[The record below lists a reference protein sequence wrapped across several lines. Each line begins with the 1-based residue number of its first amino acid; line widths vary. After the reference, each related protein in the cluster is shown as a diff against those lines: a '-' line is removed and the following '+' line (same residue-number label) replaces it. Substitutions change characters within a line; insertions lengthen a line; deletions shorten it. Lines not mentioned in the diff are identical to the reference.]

1 MEEKRNLREQGKLL
15 LPKLD
20 VVFHALF
27 REENKDILGVLV
39 SDIIKE
45 EVKIK
50 TIDKNR
56 YVNIIEADDK
66 LGVMDIRADLKNDT
80 NCIIEIQ
87 LKPCKNEPERILYYW
102 ADAYARQAK
111 RGEKY
116 KILKKTIS
124 IAILDHELE
133 ELKGIEEI
141 GVKWQIWDELTGK
154 RILTDRLEL
163 IIIELPK
170 ARRKYREE
178 PDNAICQWMMF
189 MDNPNESE
197 VIQIMEENK
206 NIKKAIEELEQVS
219 GNEKLRRIAELKE
232 KYIRD
237 EQASIEYAQNVGY
250 KDGYKNGEEEGI
262 RKGEERG
269 IKKGVKE
276 GMKEGIKEGIKE
288 GENKKSR
295 EIAQIL
301 LKKQMSIEDI
311 KEITGLNKDEIEKI
325 RQDH

>member
-1 MEEKRNLREQGKLL
+1 M

-27 REENKDILGVLV
+27 REENKDLLGALT
-39 SDIIKE
+39 SDILRE

-50 TIDKNR
+50 TTDKNR
-56 YVNIIEADDK
+56 YVDIEEAEDK
-66 LGVMDIRADLKNDT
+66 LGVMDLRAELENGAH
-80 NCIIEIQ
+80 CIIEIQ
-87 LKPCKNEPERILYYW
+87 LKHCESEPERILFYW
-102 ADAYARQAK
+102 ADAYSRQIK
-111 RGEKY
+111 RGDRFGKLE
-116 KILKKTIS
+116 KTIS

-141 GVKWQIWDELTGK
+141 GVKWQIRDELTGK

-237 EQASIEYAQNVGY
+237 EQASIEYAQNVG
-250 KDGYKNGEEEGI
+250 
-262 RKGEERG
+262 
-269 IKKGVKE
+269 
-276 GMKEGIKEGIKE
+276 
-288 GENKKSR
+288 
-295 EIAQIL
+295 
-301 LKKQMSIEDI
+301 
-311 KEITGLNKDEIEKI
+311 
-325 RQDH
+325 

>member
-50 TIDKNR
+50 SIDKNR

-66 LGVMDIRADLKNDT
+66 LGVMDIRADLENDT

-133 ELKGIEEI
+133 ALKGIDELGI
-141 GVKWQIWDELTGK
+141 KWQIREELTGK
-154 RILTDRLEL
+154 RVLTDRLEL
-163 IIIELPK
+163 II
-170 ARRKYREE
+170 
-178 PDNAICQWMMF
+178 N
-189 MDNPNESE
+189 
-197 VIQIMEENK
+197 
-206 NIKKAIEELEQVS
+206 
-219 GNEKLRRIAELKE
+219 
-232 KYIRD
+232 
-237 EQASIEYAQNVGY
+237 
-250 KDGYKNGEEEGI
+250 
-262 RKGEERG
+262 
-269 IKKGVKE
+269 
-276 GMKEGIKEGIKE
+276 
-288 GENKKSR
+288 
-295 EIAQIL
+295 L
-301 LKKQMSIEDI
+301 LTKVN
-311 KEITGLNKDEIEKI
+311 TF
-325 RQDH
+325 